1 MFSSLHAALV
11 AAALLAAG
19 CAALQSSPT
28 PAPDVPDK
36 LKPGAS
42 EKLALVVPAR
52 GVQVYE
58 CRLKADASGHE
69 WVLVAPEA
77 ELLDARGNRIGRH
90 FVGPHWESSD
100 GSRIVG
106 TVKERADA
114 PSAGAIPWLLLGARS
129 VGGEGAFSKVSS
141 IQRIHTVGGVAPKD
155 GCSAAKAGSSARVP
169 YTADYYFFSAR

>member
-1 MFSSLHAALV
+1 MHSSLHAAL
-11 AAALLAAG
+11 AAAVLLAAG
-19 CAALQSSPT
+19 CSVLQPPM

-36 LKPGAS
+36 LKPGAG
-42 EKLALVVPAR
+42 ETLTLVVPAR

-69 WVLVAPEA
+69 WVFVAPEA
-77 ELLDARGNRIGRH
+77 ELFDVRGNRIGRH

-114 PSAGAIPWLLLGARS
+114 PSPGAIPWLLLGARS

-141 IQRIHTVGGVAPKD
+141 IQRIHTVGGVAPKEA
-155 GCSAAKAGSSARVP
+155 CSAAKAGASARVP
-169 YTADYYFFSAR
+169 YTADYYFFSLR